1 MSNTTVG
8 ASVEIEYKSIGELR
22 KAIKEATSDLIVLQE
37 RFGVTSKEARDAADK
52 VAQLKDRIKDA
63 KEQTDLFDPGKKF
76 QAINQA
82 ARIVA
87 NGFAAIQGAMALA
100 GTESEDLQKT
110 LLKVQGALA
119 LSQALNELGD
129 IGEAFG
135 KLKTSALKAFNAIK
149 GAIGSTGIGLLVIAL
164 GSIVAYWDEIKGAIT
179 GVSDAQAELN
189 KKTEENVKL
198 EQDKLTELNNSD
210 NILKQQGLSEA
221 QILDLKIKQLKLIIA
236 ATEAQIEQAEITKK
250 SQVAAAERNQRLV
263 NAVIRGGMEIAT
275 GILRF
280 FAAPIDAV
288 IVAINAVGKLIDLPQ
303 IDTIN
308 EKITSIN
315 QKVADWGSK
324 KLFDPIETAKDADA
338 NIKTLK
344 SQLNKHKNDLAG
356 FEIAKTNLNK
366 QGNAQR
372 SADNNKANDEDAKN
386 KLAAEEILYNARKSL
401 KTQRE
406 QELMDLEKKRLEE
419 VAKLDLAG
427 ITDRV
432 DFNESYRKQKQA
444 IEDKY
449 DGEEEKKRKEFLN
462 NLNKINEQIRLAGI
476 KDLREKEKAELIASY
491 EEQLNEIRNNENY
504 NFFQK
509 LALTTALRKKQKQEE
524 DALNEKFRQEDLQK
538 DAAKLLEN
546 AAIETDDF
554 TKRLK
559 LLEDRKKLENQ
570 IIFASQEERDKFIK
584 ENEEATTK
592 VLSDQY
598 GARVQ
603 LARSVGDALSS
614 LTDIVG
620 KETAAGK
627 ALAIAQ
633 ATINTFL
640 GITEVWKSKAVL
652 PEPFNTATK
661 IAATITTAAG
671 GFAAVRNIAKT
682 KVPGGGGPGPAP
694 TPPPPTTLAP
704 LSPTLSPAVQGQAL
718 NAEAINNLGNQAMRA
733 YVLNSDI
740 QNNSQRN
747 AYLQRNARIG

>member
-8 ASVEIEYKSIGELR
+8 ATIEIEYKSIGDMR
-22 KAIKEATSDLIVLQE
+22 KALKEASDQLLIMQQQFGLISPEAQKAADRVKDLKDKIENANNSTQLLLSKNKFASFTQSLSTVAQGFSAVQSGIVLL
-37 RFGVTSKEARDAADK
+37 GGS
-52 VAQLKDRIKDA
+52 
-63 KEQTDLFDPGKKF
+63 
-76 QAINQA
+76 
-82 ARIVA
+82 
-87 NGFAAIQGAMALA
+87 
-100 GTESEDLQKT
+100 SEDLTKS
-110 LLKVQGALA
+110 LAKVQAGMAFANALG
-119 LSQALNELGD
+119 E
-129 IGEAFG
+129 IGNLKDAF
-135 KLKTSALKAFNAIK
+135 KNLKDAAITAFRAIK

-221 QILDLKIKQLKLIIA
+221 QILDLKIKQIKAVIA

-324 KLFDPIETAKDADA
+324 KLFDPIETANDADA

-344 SQLNKHKNDLAG
+344 SQLLKHKNDLAG

-432 DFNESYRKQKQA
+432 DFDESYRRQKQA

-449 DGEEEKKRKEFLN
+449 DEEEEKKRKEFLN

-509 LALTTALRKKQKQEE
+509 LALTTALRKRQKQEE

-559 LLEDRKKLENQ
+559 LLEQRKALENQ

-603 LARSVGDALSS
+603 LAKSVGDALSS

-682 KVPGGGGPGPAP
+682 KVPGGGGGGAP
-694 TPPPPTTLAP
+694 QLPNMQTTAP
-704 LSPTLSPAVQGQAL
+704 MSPTLSPAVQGQAL